1 MFECLSTF
9 ESEIMRPLSLETVDL
24 HSALNLVESEC
35 VMPTEMAVMN
45 RQTHSKLCQL
55 LTVYKLV
62 DILHAIDQPSTVT
75 SGHNPKYLR
84 LPGYGI
90 PGKNAACS
98 PRLCFLDVIF
108 SFSVSI
114 GP

>member
-1 MFECLSTF
+1 M
-9 ESEIMRPLSLETVDL
+9 PLSLETVDL
-24 HSALNLVESEC
+24 RSALTLVESEC

-45 RQTHSKLCQL
+45 RRTPSKLCQL

-62 DILHAIDQPSTVT
+62 DILHAIDQPSTIT
-75 SGHNPKYLR
+75 SGRNPKYSR
-84 LPGYGI
+84 LPGIGI
-90 PGKNAACS
+90 PEENAVCS

-108 SFSVSI
+108 CFPVSV